1 MIYPKKGYHLKPIVK
16 KHICQWQGQTLKVYD
31 DAISVTFLTADGW
44 GRAQVIK
51 ANLNSRGDYIREQ
64 LRRLQAM
71 LVTIKKINNKWI
83 AMIVLKDNST
93 LEPLKVE
100 NIAGIDL
107 GIKCPIVVKTS
118 NGKIKF
124 IGNGRYLAFRRR
136 WFRSKRKELI
146 NQNKSYL
153 VKKIANKE
161 ERWMREQ
168 DHQLSR
174 ELVNYLKE
182 NDVRLLKMEKLTGI
196 RDIKTDKKNTLRLH
210 QWSFYR
216 LSQYIQYKC
225 EDAGIQVE
233 LVNPKYTS
241 QSCPKCKRKN
251 KTNTRTYRC
260 IQCGYVSHRDIIGAT
275 NVLSATT
282 ITK

>member
-1 MIYPKKGYHLKPIVK
+1 
-16 KHICQWQGQTLKVYD
+16 
-31 DAISVTFLTADGW
+31 
-44 GRAQVIK
+44 
-51 ANLNSRGDYIREQ
+51 
-64 LRRLQAM
+64 
-71 LVTIKKINNKWI
+71 
-83 AMIVLKDNST
+83 MIVLKDNST

-210 QWSFYR
+210 QWSF
-216 LSQYIQYKC
+216 I
-225 EDAGIQVE
+225 D
-233 LVNPKYTS
+233 
-241 QSCPKCKRKN
+241 
-251 KTNTRTYRC
+251 
-260 IQCGYVSHRDIIGAT
+260 
-275 NVLSATT
+275 
-282 ITK
+282 